1 MSKSP
6 LTRKKFVEELL
17 RGRGINEIMRDHGY
31 KSASM
36 YYKWKNKYPEFKEQ
50 CEKILSSPLH
60 ESRIAASQSK
70 KIAPA
75 SWREQYI
82 NKFRE
87 SRSRTIAAD
96 YCGKSVTE
104 IMQACDPS
112 HENFDEDFF
121 NLVREEELRDAVTV
135 EDELKRKAVVENS
148 VQMQKWIIPF
158 LPVVGEKY
166 YRGAENRLKSEGDKQ
181 VNIFFGAEGVD
192 GAKKLLEQMFG
203 REEKEIVV

>member
-1 MSKSP
+1 MP
-6 LTRKKFVEELL
+6 ENLTRKKFVEELL
-17 RGRGINEIMRDHGY
+17 KGRGINEIMRDHGY

-36 YYKWKNKYPEFKEQ
+36 YYKWKAKYPDFKER
-50 CEKILSSPLH
+50 CEKILSSPTHLA
-60 ESRIAASQSK
+60 RIAAAQSP
-70 KIAPA
+70 KIAEE

-82 NKFRE
+82 NKYRE
-87 SRSRTIAAD
+87 TRSRTIAAD
-96 YCGKSVTE
+96 FCGKTITD
-104 IMQACDPS
+104 IMQACDPLS
-112 HENFDEDFF
+112 DTYDEGFL

-192 GAKKLLEQMFG
+192 GAKKLLQDMFG
-203 REEKEIVV
+203 REEITI